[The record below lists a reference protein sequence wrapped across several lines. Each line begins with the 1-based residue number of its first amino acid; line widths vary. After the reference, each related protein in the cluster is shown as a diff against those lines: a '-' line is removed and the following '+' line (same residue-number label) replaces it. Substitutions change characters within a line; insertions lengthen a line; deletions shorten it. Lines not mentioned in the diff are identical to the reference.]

1 MLVSWS
7 KVTMHSQGVFDVWFA
22 CPHCGFESWARAYG
36 VGSGFDTGVQK
47 TASAANAL
55 VQANVMAEHAAMRAV
70 HGSPCPRC
78 AKHHPEVVKWAENA
92 IRERKRREATRAT
105 ARVLVWTSVVVGIGA
120 TVLGLI
126 GAIDRIEAI
135 ALLFVGAAPY
145 GIARVMLAM
154 MGPVH
159 VEWILYPKTAP
170 GVTFQITS

>member
-1 MLVSWS
+1 
-7 KVTMHSQGVFDVWFA
+7 MHSQGVFDVWFA

-78 AKHHPEVVKWAENA
+78 AKHHPEVVRWAENA
-92 IRERKRREATRAT
+92 IRERKKHEATRSI
-105 ARVLVWTSVVVGIGA
+105 ARALAWTSIACGVGGIVLAVVGRLELVELL
-120 TVLGLI
+120 TLGLVAAAPFAI
-126 GAIDRIEAI
+126 GRAML
-135 ALLFVGAAPY
+135 ALLKP
-145 GIARVMLAM
+145 IRT
-154 MGPVH
+154 
-159 VEWILYPKTAP
+159 EWVLYPRTAP